1 MSHLDPEQ
9 LALLA
14 LGEPVASAEESAH
27 IAACAACAAELE
39 QMAHAAMVARTTMAE
54 GELEQPGADV
64 WDRIHDELSLSAAV
78 AADPLAASQDRAGT
92 TAEHAADSSTAD
104 PDIAPAAVFAAPED
118 PAPAPEVRDVSA
130 AGRVPAS
137 SRVRRRRS
145 SARLWI
151 LAASLA
157 LVVAGGSV
165 TWALVSSNLT
175 PVPVATAELDPFPD
189 HPGAAGSAEVS
200 EDDEGGRALTVT
212 LDGEA
217 RADEYREVWLIRND
231 GAALISLG
239 VLESSSGTFAIPA
252 GVDLAEYDLVD
263 ISFEPVDGD
272 PAHSGDSIVRGQLER
287 S

>member
-78 AADPLAASQDRAGT
+78 AADPLAASQDRADT
-92 TAEHAADSSTAD
+92 SAVYTDSSTAG
-104 PDIAPAAVFAAPED
+104 PDTAPAAVFAVPED
-118 PAPAPEVRDVSA
+118 PAPAPEARDVSA